1 MSAIC
6 AAHLSP
12 YRLVP
17 CSQPLQEE
25 KGWVGFP
32 SEAYHCERA
41 ALNLWL
47 FLALAL
53 DPLLMHNV
61 WEPLLSKLS
70 LPGSLIMYQQR
81 HPRAEAC
88 SRIMCNRLRSR
99 EVGNASRLTL
109 STSWCCGVCVCVCAS
124 DVGIFFFF
132 FLHYITFAQI
142 LRNRGNFW
150 HHRRGSSRENKSVSH
165 SFPASKWIVK
175 GVNHN
180 KRGRC
185 KISMLKK
192 WIKRLTCMYTQTNC
206 FLWLG
211 FVCVAAVCG
220 QH

>member
-109 STSWCCGVCVCVCAS
+109 STSWCCGVCVCVCARVMLGYS
-124 DVGIFFFF
+124 SFFFYITLHLHRSSETGGISDTTAGDPPEKTNQF
-132 FLHYITFAQI
+132 HTHFLHPSELLRVWITI
-142 LRNRGNFW
+142 KEVG
-150 HHRRGSSRENKSVSH
+150 
-165 SFPASKWIVK
+165 VK
-175 GVNHN
+175 
-180 KRGRC
+180 
-185 KISMLKK
+185 
-192 WIKRLTCMYTQTNC
+192 
-206 FLWLG
+206 
-211 FVCVAAVCG
+211 
-220 QH
+220 